1 MNNGNKSNICNMEKN
16 FLKIILWWRESQND
30 ISVCI
35 YYKKWRRMEGIK
47 KVANSHQFYR
57 EIHTHTHTY
66 TYMLFV
72 PVGEVWNKIKPWFKR
87 IFVSKGVIYT
97 QLYTTDVYKVARIR
111 ERWTVNQKLKNE
123 SNPEG
128 KGIPD
133 SRYVFGRISTRLARD
148 TNYVESQED

>member
-1 MNNGNKSNICNMEKN
+1 
-16 FLKIILWWRESQND
+16 
-30 ISVCI
+30 
-35 YYKKWRRMEGIK
+35 
-47 KVANSHQFYR
+47 
-57 EIHTHTHTY
+57 
-66 TYMLFV
+66 MLFV